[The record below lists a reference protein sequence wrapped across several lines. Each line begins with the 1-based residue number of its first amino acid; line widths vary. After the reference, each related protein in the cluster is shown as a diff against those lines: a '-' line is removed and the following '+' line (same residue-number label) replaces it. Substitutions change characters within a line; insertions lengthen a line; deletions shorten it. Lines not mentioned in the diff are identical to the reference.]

1 MNASSELENYKIQL
15 QQVEAA
21 LIAEP
26 DNEELIK
33 LKEDLNEII
42 VLQQELV
49 TNTPSEVLTTSS
61 SSLSD
66 KERLVWKVGDRCLAT
81 SKGGQKQ
88 VAVIDGI
95 SQDKVAITFAN
106 SGKKDMVRLS
116 DLSIAPIEEKRNIF
130 SKRENKMQ

>member
-1 MNASSELENYKIQL
+1 LEFFKDIL
-15 QQVEAA
+15 FSKLQVEAA

-61 SSLSD
+61 SSLSN
-66 KERLVWKVGDRCLAT
+66 KERLVWKVSNL
-81 SKGGQKQ
+81 K
-88 VAVIDGI
+88 
-95 SQDKVAITFAN
+95 
-106 SGKKDMVRLS
+106 
-116 DLSIAPIEEKRNIF
+116 IF
-130 SKRENKMQ
+130 KN